1 MKEPKPQPPFDALPA
16 EWVALLIEADQ
27 SIRRLEPENPY
38 RLYEFLHQT
47 VCRFAPVDAF
57 YVCLYSEANQSL
69 FFAYNAEGDVYDA
82 PITLPLGEGPT
93 SRAIKQR
100 RPVVWNTEQE
110 ARSCGGIMFGQM
122 ERITLSAMHVPIRAQ
137 SGEQGGDVPILG
149 VVSAQTYQG
158 DAYSKPTV
166 HALQW
171 LADRAGM
178 ALSRE
183 RDDAAWRYR
192 LKAAEAEAVD
202 RQRPLLAMAEEFG
215 AMLQDLSQQ
224 AEQARR
230 LLPASA
236 DPALSEAL
244 TLLCRSCN
252 AAQTNANQLPLRH
265 GPAPVPSSLLGQL
278 TSGERAVL
286 QHLAVGHPNKTIAA
300 SLGVR
305 ENTIKSQCK
314 SIFSKLNVSTR
325 TAAARLWL
333 ETQGRL

>member
-16 EWVALLIEADQ
+16 EWVALLTEADQ
-27 SIRRLEPENPY
+27 NIRRLEPENPY

-47 VCRFAPVDAF
+47 VCRFVPVDAF
-57 YVCLYSEANQSL
+57 YVCLYSEANQAL

-82 PITLPLGEGPT
+82 PVTLPLGEGPT
-93 SRAIKQR
+93 SRAVKQR
-100 RPVVWNTEQE
+100 RPVVWNTKRE
-110 ARSCGGIMFGQM
+110 ALSCGGVMFGQM
-122 ERITLSAMHVPIRAQ
+122 ERYTRSAMHVPIRAE
-137 SGEQGGDVPILG
+137 GQGREAPVLG
-149 VVSAQTYQG
+149 VVSAQTYQS
-158 DAYSKPTV
+158 DAYSTQAV

-183 RDDAAWRYR
+183 RDDVSWRYR
-192 LKAAEAEAVD
+192 LKAADAEAAD

-215 AMLQDLSQQ
+215 AMLQELSRQ
-224 AEQARR
+224 AEQARG

-236 DPALSEAL
+236 DPALTEAL
-244 TLLCRSCN
+244 TLFCRSCN

-265 GPAPVPSSLLGQL
+265 GSAPLPSTLLSRL
-278 TSGERAVL
+278 TPSERTVL
-286 QHLAVGHPNKTIAA
+286 QHLAAGYPNKAIALA
-300 SLGVR
+300 LKVR

-325 TAAARLWL
+325 TAAARVWL
-333 ETQGRL
+333 DVEGRL